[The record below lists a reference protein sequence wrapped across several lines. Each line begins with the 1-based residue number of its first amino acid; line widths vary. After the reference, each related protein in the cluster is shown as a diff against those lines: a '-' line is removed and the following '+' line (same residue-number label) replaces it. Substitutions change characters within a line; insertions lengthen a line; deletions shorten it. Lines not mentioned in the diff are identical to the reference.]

1 MLHLSRSISRL
12 CLVAASVLAAA
23 SVSLA
28 QGPAATGT
36 IAPLTAAERSVRDA
50 VLARFRALPVQNG
63 IVLVPLSRIDGV
75 DNVELR
81 EGTVAVNGRVVTGG
95 EVRQLLGRDAG
106 PVLELSYLGID
117 QQRRLLLVGEAG
129 RAEPPPAAA
138 EPQRPEPPAEPA
150 SPATAFPERRFRQQ
164 VETRVRVGGN
174 ISVAADEEVNG
185 PVVAVFGSVTV
196 NGRVRDNVVAVGGD
210 VRLGP
215 TADVRGDVV
224 AVGGSVDRDSSA
236 NVSGQISEVSFPPV
250 AIHPKWDFGWNWVPW
265 FDAGPWRVVRL
276 LGSLLRMAL
285 FTLLATLILLLA
297 PRAVQRVEWAV
308 TSQPWKSVIVGL
320 LAQLFFVPVLV
331 IVVVVLA
338 VSIIG
343 IPLLVLVPFGVL
355 AFFVALLL
363 GFTGAA
369 MGIARLVQRRFDWS
383 QPGSFPMLIVGL
395 VAVWGTTVLGR
406 LVAFGGGPVSVM
418 AALLLF
424 TGFVVEYAVWT
435 VGLGGALLTR
445 FGRFGTLP
453 VSVPTVPPSAPST
466 TAADPL
472 ADDISRM

>member
-1 MLHLSRSISRL
+1 MPHFSRFVTRL
-12 CLVAASVLAAA
+12 GLVAASALAAA
-23 SVSLA
+23 SISLA
-28 QGPAATGT
+28 QGPAAPGSA
-36 IAPLTAAERSVRDA
+36 APLTAAERGVRDA
-50 VLARFRALPVQNG
+50 VLSRFRALPVQNG
-63 IVLVPLSRIDGV
+63 IVLVPLSRVEGV
-75 DNVELR
+75 DNIELR
-81 EGTVAVNGRVVTGG
+81 EGTVAINGRVVTGG

-106 PVLELSYLGID
+106 PVLELSYLGVD
-117 QQRRLLLVGEAG
+117 QQRRLLVVGEAA
-129 RAEPPPAAA
+129 RTEPPPTVAEPRPPEPPPAAGA
-138 EPQRPEPPAEPA
+138 
-150 SPATAFPERRFRQQ
+150 PERQYRRQA
-164 VETRVRVGGN
+164 ETRVRVGG
-174 ISVAADEEVNG
+174 SVTVPEDEEVNG

-196 NGRVRDNVVAVGGD
+196 NGRVRDNVVAVGGN
-210 VRLGP
+210 VHLGP

-236 NVSGQISEVSFPPV
+236 SVSGQISEVSFPPIN
-250 AIHPKWDFGWNWVPW
+250 IHPRWHFGWNWVPW
-265 FDAGPWRVVRL
+265 IDGGPWRLVSL

-285 FTLLATLILLLA
+285 FTLLATLILLVA

-331 IVVVVLA
+331 IAVIVLA

-355 AFFVALLL
+355 AFFVALIL

-369 MGIARLVQRRFDWS
+369 LGIARLVQRRFDWS
-383 QPGSFPMLIVGL
+383 EPGTFSMLIVGL
-395 VAVWGTTVLGR
+395 VSVWGITVLGR

-445 FGRFGTLP
+445 FGRFGALP
-453 VSVPTVPPSAPST
+453 VSVPPVPPAAPPT
-466 TAADPL
+466 PAADPL
-472 ADDISRM
+472 VDDISRM